1 MAHSAFNQRLQQR
14 RKARCLTQQQVADQ
28 LFVSRKTVS
37 SWETGR
43 NLPDL
48 FMIQRLAAI
57 YQNSVD
63 DLLGTAARSVTRPV
77 TMLGPALAIMA
88 VGRLALP
95 AWPAMLLL
103 SDVFLIGLAILLV
116 GWWRQRFPV
125 LVLRGS
131 ALILSILLV
140 SAAWNNLFSMD
151 FGLQLVYLLTA
162 VVLIIPVA
170 TAGGT
175 WYRRQR
181 NQQVRG

>member
-1 MAHSAFNQRLQQR
+1 MTHTAFNQRLQQR
-14 RKARCLTQQQVADQ
+14 RKARCLTQQEVADQ

-57 YQNSVD
+57 YRTSVD

-77 TMLGPALAIMA
+77 TMLGPAL
-88 VGRLALP
+88 
-95 AWPAMLLL
+95 
-103 SDVFLIGLAILLV
+103 
-116 GWWRQRFPV
+116 
-125 LVLRGS
+125 
-131 ALILSILLV
+131 ILSILLV
-140 SAAWNNLFSMD
+140 SAAWNNLFAMD

-175 WYRRQR
+175 WYRQRR
-181 NQQVRG
+181 NQQMRG

>member
-1 MAHSAFNQRLQQR
+1 MTHTAFNQRLQQR
-14 RKARCLTQQQVADQ
+14 RKARCLTQQEVADQ

-57 YQNSVD
+57 YRTSVD

-77 TMLGPALAIMA
+77 TMLGPAL
-88 VGRLALP
+88 
-95 AWPAMLLL
+95 
-103 SDVFLIGLAILLV
+103 
-116 GWWRQRFPV
+116 
-125 LVLRGS
+125 
-131 ALILSILLV
+131 ILSILLV
-140 SAAWNNLFSMD
+140 SAAWNNLFAMD
-151 FGLQLVYLLTA
+151 FGLQLVCLLTA

>member
-1 MAHSAFNQRLQQR
+1 MTHTAFNQRLQQR
-14 RKARCLTQQQVADQ
+14 RKAQCLTQQQVADQ

-48 FMIQRLAAI
+48 FMTQRLAAI
-57 YQNSVD
+57 YQTSVD
-63 DLLGTAARSVTRPV
+63 DLLDTAAQSMMRPV
-77 TMLGPALAIMA
+77 TMLGPALAIMTI
-88 VGRLALP
+88 GRLAMP
-95 AWPAMLLL
+95 AFPAMLLL
-103 SDVFLIGLAILLV
+103 SDAFLLGLVVLLV
-116 GWWRQRFPV
+116 GWWRRRLPV
-125 LVLRGS
+125 PVLRGG
-131 ALILSILLV
+131 ALLLSISLV
-140 SAAWNNLFSMD
+140 SAAWNNLFAMD

>member
-1 MAHSAFNQRLQQR
+1 MTHTAFNQRLQQR
-14 RKARCLTQQQVADQ
+14 RKAWCLTQQEVADQ

-57 YQNSVD
+57 YRTSVD

-77 TMLGPALAIMA
+77 TMLGPAL
-88 VGRLALP
+88 
-95 AWPAMLLL
+95 
-103 SDVFLIGLAILLV
+103 
-116 GWWRQRFPV
+116 
-125 LVLRGS
+125 
-131 ALILSILLV
+131 ILSILLV
-140 SAAWNNLFSMD
+140 SAAWNNLFAMD